1 MRVRP
6 LKATISTGGPS
17 TIGDYGKRQPESGAE
32 VFLAAADLPLAERAP
47 LLASA
52 WRTDVQLRGEVES
65 LLTADSNDRVSLFTA
80 IESEANSL
88 LEGSVLLGARLAPT
102 A

>member
-1 MRVRP
+1 M
-6 LKATISTGGPS
+6 
-17 TIGDYGKRQPESGAE
+17 
-32 VFLAAADLPLAERAP
+32 
-47 LLASA
+47 LASA